1 MVFWKLKYAYCR
13 SDSVEENFEG
23 DSQKL
28 RQVRVYRIVKL
39 FRKVKYTYWGS
50 GHVRKSLEGNSQ
62 KLRQVTKWCFEG

>member
-28 RQVRVYRIVKL
+28 RQVR
-39 FRKVKYTYWGS
+39 
-50 GHVRKSLEGNSQ
+50 
-62 KLRQVTKWCFEG
+62 KWCIEWLSCLEKWNTHIGEVVMSGKVLREILKN